1 MVTEP
6 PCVAA
11 LDLGV
16 IADISMSVRIEN
28 LPKLTEALET
38 LVDKFGISPD
48 GTHMGLIT
56 FAQDAN
62 LLFDFNS
69 DAATNAAA
77 AKKIIS
83 GIDTLYLQT
92 RTDKAL
98 ILANNKLFTAAGGDR
113 ADKPNVLLVFTDGK
127 PTPKKG
133 YQGFDITVPPLEV
146 SFLTFFTDHL
156 RLYLR
161 LIRGESPI
169 YESSRNTVRASG
181 SINSYRAYCPDSL
194 S

>member
-56 FAQDAN
+56 FAEDAN

-83 GIDTLYLQT
+83 GIDTLYYQT

-133 YQGFDITVPPLEV
+133 YQGFDKTVPPLEV
-146 SFLTFFTDHL
+146 SFLTIFTDHL

-161 LIRGESPI
+161 LVRGESPI
-169 YESSRNTVRASG
+169 YESSRNSE
-181 SINSYRAYCPDSL
+181 SFWFH
-194 S
+194 